1 MPSTQNNYEKAVQE
15 NIVEHIEKLQKDERR
30 KRINRYKKVIIY
42 TMAAV
47 ILLSIILWIA
57 ILVKM
62 YQIDQRIDNI
72 SLTIVNDI
80 WRTLG

>member
-62 YQIDQRIDNI
+62 NQIDKRIDNI

-80 WRTLG
+80 LRTLG

>member
-1 MPSTQNNYEKAVQE
+1 MPSTQNNYERAVQE
-15 NIVEHIEKLQKDERR
+15 NIVEHMERLQKDERR

-47 ILLSIILWIA
+47 IVISIILWIT
-57 ILVKM
+57 ILFKM
-62 YQIDQRIDNI
+62 NQIDQRIDNI
-72 SLTIVNDI
+72 SLTIVDDI

>member
-15 NIVEHIEKLQKDERR
+15 NIVEHMEKLQKDERR

-62 YQIDQRIDNI
+62 NQIDQRIDNI

>member
-62 YQIDQRIDNI
+62 NQIDQRTDNI

>member
-62 YQIDQRIDNI
+62 NQIDQRIDNI
-72 SLTIVNDI
+72 SLTIVDDI

>member
-62 YQIDQRIDNI
+62 NKIDQRIDNI

>member
-1 MPSTQNNYEKAVQE
+1 MPSVQNNYEEAVQE
-15 NIVEHIEKLQKDERR
+15 NIVEHMEKLQKDERR

-47 ILLSIILWIA
+47 IVLSIILWIA
-57 ILVKM
+57 ILFKM
-62 YQIDQRIDNI
+62 NQIDQRIDNI

>member
-1 MPSTQNNYEKAVQE
+1 MPSVQKNYEEAVQE
-15 NIVEHIEKLQKDERR
+15 NIVEHMEKLQKDERR

-47 ILLSIILWIA
+47 IVLSIILWIA
-57 ILVKM
+57 ILFKM
-62 YQIDQRIDNI
+62 NQIDQRIDNI
-72 SLTIVNDI
+72 SLTIVDDI

>member
-1 MPSTQNNYEKAVQE
+1 MPSTQNNFEEAVQE
-15 NIVEHIEKLQKDERR
+15 NIVEHMEKLQKDERR

-62 YQIDQRIDNI
+62 NQIDQRIDNI

>member
-42 TMAAV
+42 TAKNEV
-47 ILLSIILWIA
+47 IFSTLS
-57 ILVKM
+57 
-62 YQIDQRIDNI
+62 Y
-72 SLTIVNDI
+72 SL
-80 WRTLG
+80 

>member
-1 MPSTQNNYEKAVQE
+1 MPSTQNNYEEAVQE
-15 NIVEHIEKLQKDERR
+15 NIVDHMEKLQKDERR
-30 KRINRYKKVIIY
+30 KRINLYKKVIIY

-57 ILVKM
+57 ILFKM
-62 YQIDQRIDNI
+62 NQIDQRIDNI
-72 SLTIVNDI
+72 SLTIVEDI

>member
-1 MPSTQNNYEKAVQE
+1 MPSVQNNYEEAVQE
-15 NIVEHIEKLQKDERR
+15 NIAEHMEKLQKDERR

-47 ILLSIILWIA
+47 IVLSIILWIA
-57 ILVKM
+57 ILFKM
-62 YQIDQRIDNI
+62 NQIDQRIDNI
-72 SLTIVNDI
+72 SLTIVDDI

>member
-1 MPSTQNNYEKAVQE
+1 MPSTQNNFEEAVQE
-15 NIVEHIEKLQKDERR
+15 NIVEHMEKLQKDERR

-47 ILLSIILWIA
+47 ILLSIVLWIA

-62 YQIDQRIDNI
+62 NQIDQRIDNI
-72 SLTIVNDI
+72 SLTIVDDI

>member
-1 MPSTQNNYEKAVQE
+1 MPSTQNNFEEAVQE
-15 NIVEHIEKLQKDERR
+15 NIVEHMEKLQKDERR

-62 YQIDQRIDNI
+62 NQIDQRIDNI
-72 SLTIVNDI
+72 SLTIVDDI

>member
-62 YQIDQRIDNI
+62 NQMDQRIDNI

>member
-62 YQIDQRIDNI
+62 NQIDQRIDNI

>member
-1 MPSTQNNYEKAVQE
+1 MPSTKNNYEEAVQE
-15 NIVEHIEKLQKDERR
+15 NIVDHMEKLQKDERR

-57 ILVKM
+57 ILFKM
-62 YQIDQRIDNI
+62 NQIDRRIDNI
-72 SLTIVNDI
+72 SLTIVDDI

>member
-1 MPSTQNNYEKAVQE
+1 MPSVQNNYEEAVQE
-15 NIVEHIEKLQKDERR
+15 NIVEHMEKLQKDERR

-47 ILLSIILWIA
+47 IVLSIILWIA
-57 ILVKM
+57 ILFKM
-62 YQIDQRIDNI
+62 NQIDQRIDNI
-72 SLTIVNDI
+72 SLTMVDDI

>member
-62 YQIDQRIDNI
+62 NQIDQRIDNI
-72 SLTIVNDI
+72 SLTIVNAI

>member
-1 MPSTQNNYEKAVQE
+1 MPSVQNNYEEAVQE
-15 NIVEHIEKLQKDERR
+15 NIVEHMEKLQKDERR

-47 ILLSIILWIA
+47 IVLSIILWIA
-57 ILVKM
+57 ILFKM
-62 YQIDQRIDNI
+62 NQIDQRIDNI
-72 SLTIVNDI
+72 SLTIVDDI

>member
-1 MPSTQNNYEKAVQE
+1 M
-15 NIVEHIEKLQKDERR
+15 EKLQKDERR

-47 ILLSIILWIA
+47 ILLSIVLWIA

-62 YQIDQRIDNI
+62 NQIDQRIDNI
-72 SLTIVNDI
+72 SLTIVDDI
-80 WRTLG
+80 WRILG

>member
-42 TMAAV
+42 
-47 ILLSIILWIA
+47 IA
-57 ILVKM
+57 NNKLF
-62 YQIDQRIDNI
+62 YF
-72 SLTIVNDI
+72 
-80 WRTLG
+80 

>member
-47 ILLSIILWIA
+47 ILLSIVLWIA

-62 YQIDQRIDNI
+62 NQIDQRIDNI